1 MRSIRKFY
9 KRLSKII
16 TFTGIDPRSLRLIS
30 SKLML
35 NLVRLAV
42 ALILLT
48 IISSFYIYF
57 YQPQYIGK
65 IKYRSLLLL
74 SKYTNVNFN
83 KFRIVI
89 NGAVKS
95 DKRIISDIIDNKYKT
110 QNISDSLIG
119 LNELIKEIKSK
130 QKWIDSIHIFRSLP
144 NLINVNIVEYVP
156 FAIWKDHN
164 NYYVVDSNGQII
176 PINSD
181 ADYDHLIVLSGNNAY
196 SQVKSLFNIM
206 AINPEISSR
215 IYSAT
220 WVGNRRWDLRF
231 DNSLLIKMPSSQI
244 TNSWKKLVKL
254 YNTNGSF
261 YNLKTIDLR
270 IKDKIYL
277 EYNNIKS

>member
-9 KRLSKII
+9 KRLFKILTI
-16 TFTGIDPRSLRLIS
+16 TRIDPRSLRLIS

-35 NLVRLAV
+35 NLTRLIV
-42 ALILLT
+42 ALILLA
-48 IISSFYIYF
+48 IITSSYIYF

-156 FAIWKDHN
+156 FAIWRDHGN
-164 NYYVVDSNGQII
+164 HYVVDSNGQII
-176 PINSD
+176 AIDSD
-181 ADYDHLIVLSGNNAY
+181 TDYDHLIVLSGNNAY